1 MQMTETMRKL
11 LSARSVRDKIA
22 LALDARL
29 RPGKEEFETVRK
41 LVEDGYLVWLDRAQ
55 VAHIRDRETLIPTM
69 MDIYL
74 LTPKGVALCDE
85 HGIKQH

>member
-1 MQMTETMRKL
+1 MDMTDDVRRV

-22 LALDARL
+22 LALDVRL
-29 RPGKEEFETVRK
+29 RPSKGEFEAVRK

-55 VAHIRDRETLIPTM
+55 VAHIRDRETLVPTM